1 MGCGRSLLSWVGG
14 MSERPEESRGLSVPG
29 NQQRLLGYFHRLR
42 NASPEVLLLEG
53 GGESE
58 RRDLGLYWAALLN
71 CGSED
76 PPCLCCPTCRQIGEQ
91 VFRDVSFFDGGN
103 GAIKIG
109 DVRHIRRMMG
119 ERPEYGG
126 TRCFLFHEAQE
137 LTVSAANSLLKS
149 MEEPLP
155 GNVFVLLVALRDRL
169 LPTLVSRSMVLTLN
183 WSVRT
188 SPAHELSREWEQLLL
203 EFWKT
208 GRGLFVRTG
217 LKKEL
222 DRHLVRS
229 ILSDSQRSLVQA
241 MCGEA
246 QTPGAQFWVE
256 HADRLSFGRVE
267 SLLNKA
273 LEILSYQTNPVMV
286 FEWYAVKVWTWI
298 QE

>member
-1 MGCGRSLLSWVGG
+1 MGGR
-14 MSERPEESRGLSVPG
+14 MSERPGESRDLSVPDK
-29 NQQRLLGYFHRLR
+29 QQRLLGYLHRLR
-42 NASPEVLLLEG
+42 QAPPQVLLLEG
-53 GGESE
+53 GNEAE
-58 RRDLGLYWAALLN
+58 RRDVGLYWAALLN
-71 CGSED
+71 CKSEAS
-76 PPCLCCPTCRQIGEQ
+76 PCLSCPTCRQIGEQ
-91 VFRDVSFFDGGN
+91 VFRDVYFFDGADGTV
-103 GAIKIG
+103 KIG

-126 TRCFLFHEAQE
+126 TRCFVFHEAQE

-183 WSVRT
+183 WSVRS

-208 GRGLFVRTG
+208 GRGLFARTG

-222 DRHLVRS
+222 DRNLVRS
-229 ILSDSQRSLVQA
+229 ILSDNQRSLVQA
-241 MCGEA
+241 MCGQP
-246 QTPGAQFWVE
+246 QTPAAQFWVE
-256 HADRLSFGRVE
+256 HSDRLSFGRVE

-286 FEWYAVKVWTWI
+286 FEWYAVKIWTWI
-298 QE
+298 RE